1 MYAADREE
9 RMKRILCV
17 LACLMACVSIQVQA
31 LEAPAKLFYAA
42 DYASV
47 LSDETE
53 MFVVEHSAALAEST
67 GAQIVV
73 ATVEDLEGRDVM
85 DYGLDLLRT
94 WKVGSEK
101 NNGVVILVSTGDRKI
116 GINVGYGLEGA
127 LNDAKVGRL
136 IDTCA
141 VPSLKE
147 NDYDTGI
154 FQLYNAVL
162 AEVYNEYG
170 MDVPENVK
178 SLDDYKDKEENDAE
192 PFIIL
197 GVLGVLVVLSVFNR
211 RNGPPPPNGPGG
223 HYRRRGFYGGYFGG
237 PPYGGSGGF
246 GGGGFGGF
254 GGGGGSGGGGG
265 ASRGF

>member
-1 MYAADREE
+1 
-9 RMKRILCV
+9 MKRIV
-17 LACLMACVSIQVQA
+17 FALACIMACLSIQAQA

-47 LSDETE
+47 LSDQTET
-53 MFVVEHSAALAEST
+53 FVVEQSAALAEAT

-73 ATVEDLEGRDVM
+73 ATVRDLGGRDVM

-94 WKVGSEK
+94 WQVGSEK

-116 GINVGYGLEGA
+116 GVSVGYGLEGA
-127 LNDAKVGRL
+127 LNDSKVGRL
-136 IDTCA
+136 IDACA

-154 FQLYNAVL
+154 YQLYNAVL
-162 AEVYNEYG
+162 SEVYQEYG
-170 MDVPENVK
+170 LTVPENVK
-178 SLDDYKDKEENDAE
+178 SLEDYQDEGDRDAE
-192 PFIIL
+192 PVVI
-197 GVLGVLVVLSVFNR
+197 GVVLALVILLSIFTR
-211 RNGPPPPNGPGG
+211 HHGPPPPGGGG
-223 HYRRRGFYGGYFGG
+223 HYRRRGFYGGY
-237 PPYGGSGGF
+237 Y

-254 GGGGGSGGGGG
+254 GGGSSGGGFGGFSGGGGSGGGGG